1 MSQVVSVGWV
11 LAADVWD
18 EELLAAYT
26 LARDE
31 VLALLQ
37 EQFPDFEWEMPFVE
51 RRVYVPVGALDP
63 LPLLEIGAE
72 EKILRHWDYAI
83 VVVPN
88 ELNPRHR
95 IFAVGIPSAA
105 LEVGVV
111 SSARLGTKD
120 VLAERLGGL
129 VLHLLAHLWGVRHT
143 LTGPSR
149 FVDDPTL
156 LKVEPFPEEVIEE
169 INHHLHLIADARL
182 EEQRPHWGRFIF
194 YVRTF
199 LTDPGGILLD
209 IWRYAP
215 WEMPIYL
222 GRLTA
227 AAAVSTVFLLM
238 TAEAWEIGAHLPLLL
253 ILAGPVGA
261 TLLATLLMYYGQNIG
276 QITREVHLREQ
287 IARTQIVLFGTLLL
301 GMTFLWAII
310 FIVSL
315 GVSYIL
321 PKDVLAEW
329 AGFSSP
335 QTLSLE
341 RYSAFMASV
350 GVVAGALGGNL
361 EEEEDIKAEVLF
373 DEEM

>member
-31 VLALLQ
+31 VLSLLQ
-37 EQFPDFEWEMPFVE
+37 TQFPDFEWDMPFAE
-51 RRVYVPVGALDP
+51 RRVYAPKGALDP
-63 LPLLEIGAE
+63 LPLLELGAE

-83 VVVPN
+83 VLVPN

-95 IFAVGIPSAA
+95 IFAVGIPSSA
-105 LEVGVV
+105 LEVAVV
-111 SSARLGTKD
+111 STARLGGKD
-120 VLAERLGGL
+120 TLPERLGGL
-129 VLHLLAHLWGVRHT
+129 VLHMLAHLWGVELAVSDSTHT
-143 LTGPSR
+143 
-149 FVDDPTL
+149 VEDPAVL
-156 LKVEPFPEEVIEE
+156 HIEPFPEDVLEA
-169 INHHLHLIADARL
+169 INEHLRTVADARL
-182 EEQRPHWGRFIF
+182 EEQRPHWGRIAF

-209 IWRYAP
+209 IWQYAP

-238 TAEAWEIGAHLPLLL
+238 TAEAWEIGAHLPYVV
-253 ILAGPVGA
+253 ILAGPIGA
-261 TLLATLLMYYGQNIG
+261 VLLATSLMYYGQNMG
-276 QITREVHLREQ
+276 QITREIHLREQ
-287 IARTQIVLFGTLLL
+287 VARTQLVLFGTLFL
-301 GMTFLWAII
+301 GMMFLWAII
-310 FIVSL
+310 FVVSL

-321 PKDVLAEW
+321 PRDVFAAW
-329 AGFSSP
+329 AGLPSP
-335 QTLSLE
+335 QDLSLE

-373 DEEM
+373 DEEV